1 MIDAYPLQWPPAWP
15 RTQKPQR
22 SQFKTPLAAARD
34 ELKSELRRLGAT
46 NVIISTNII
55 VNLDGTYR
63 SKQRVPEDR
72 GVAVYFKLHGEDQCF
87 PCDRWMH
94 VEDNLHA
101 VALSIG
107 ALRGLERWGA
117 KEMVNAAFRGFK
129 ALPASAIVTPYT
141 ARPWQDVL
149 EIDQDATLDEINTAY
164 RRRARQVH
172 PDAGGSQ
179 QEFETLTRAYDQ
191 AKKLRESK

>member
-1 MIDAYPLQWPPAWP
+1 M
-15 RTQKPQR
+15 
-22 SQFKTPLAAARD
+22 
-34 ELKSELRRLGAT
+34 
-46 NVIISTNII
+46 
-55 VNLDGTYR
+55 
-63 SKQRVPEDR
+63 
-72 GVAVYFKLHGEDQCF
+72 
-87 PCDRWMH
+87 
-94 VEDNLHA
+94 
-101 VALSIG
+101 ALSIG